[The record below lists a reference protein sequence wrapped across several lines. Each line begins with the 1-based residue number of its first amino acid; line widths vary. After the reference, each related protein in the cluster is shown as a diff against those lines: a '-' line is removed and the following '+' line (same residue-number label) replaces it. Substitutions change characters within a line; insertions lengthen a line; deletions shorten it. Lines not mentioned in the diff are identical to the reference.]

1 MKVSLV
7 SSLSNISIKNCS
19 LANSTESAKE
29 KSGLPAIAPA
39 ADGRLLPEKSECD
52 QYFSP
57 KYQNIA
63 VADYILSISPNLK
76 SKSAE
81 IREFEEALRKTDQHQ
96 EIYSLVQ
103 SYLHLP
109 RIAKEIDQSDQEWIR
124 EEVKQHATFRRL
136 KPYRKK
142 PKRQLKN

>member
-1 MKVSLV
+1 M
-7 SSLSNISIKNCS
+7 
-19 LANSTESAKE
+19 
-29 KSGLPAIAPA
+29 
-39 ADGRLLPEKSECD
+39 
-52 QYFSP
+52 
-57 KYQNIA
+57 
-63 VADYILSISPNLK
+63 
-76 SKSAE
+76 
-81 IREFEEALRKTDQHQ
+81 RKTDQHQ

>member
-1 MKVSLV
+1 M
-7 SSLSNISIKNCS
+7 
-19 LANSTESAKE
+19 
-29 KSGLPAIAPA
+29 
-39 ADGRLLPEKSECD
+39 
-52 QYFSP
+52 
-57 KYQNIA
+57 
-63 VADYILSISPNLK
+63 SISPNLK